1 MALHGEIKVQTIQ
14 IGDRVPDVQL
24 QLLNG
29 RAVNFSDYKGTSL
42 IVFFWGS
49 W

>member
-1 MALHGEIKVQTIQ
+1 MKTIQ

-29 RAVNFSDYKGTSL
+29 GEVKFSDYKGTSL
-42 IVFFWGS
+42 ILFCWAS